1 MAEPKRDSGS
11 WILPDQLWDR
21 MEVLL
26 PKYTSSSRGGRPR
39 TNLRA
44 VANGIFMFSA
54 LAVSG
59 KQFHASMAQEARYIG
74 TSSNGT
80 LLVCFVGFG
89 RAAYLSMKNSEAFSG
104 IGKVLTER

>member
-44 VANGIFMFSA
+44 VANGIFYV
-54 LAVSG
+54 LRTGCQWKAVPREYGSVSTL
-59 KQFHASMAQEARYIG
+59 HRYFEQWEGCWPATRRKWTIQ
-74 TSSNGT
+74 SQR
-80 LLVCFVGFG
+80 F
-89 RAAYLSMKNSEAFSG
+89 
-104 IGKVLTER
+104 